1 MRRRD
6 PTRSPARRA
15 RGAALAV
22 GVAVALGSTAG
33 CSVAA
38 QSKPEA
44 VPLGVPAAAA
54 PAPPHVTGI
63 VQVYLVRDGHLV
75 SVPRT
80 GGSVAEALAALSA
93 GPTALDVDVDL
104 RSPLPAL
111 PVYVVAGQDS
121 DVVTIAV
128 PPEFAALPARDQFLA
143 AGQLVWTATGLCC
156 ATQVQVLLDDH
167 PLPVPTDRGPTTR
180 PLRRADYLSVAPP

>member
-1 MRRRD
+1 MEEEKSRR
-6 PTRSPARRA
+6 
-15 RGAALAV
+15 
-22 GVAVALGSTAG
+22 
-33 CSVAA
+33 
-38 QSKPEA
+38 
-44 VPLGVPAAAA
+44 
-54 PAPPHVTGI
+54 PPVSAWPN
-63 VQVYLVRDGHLV
+63 LVRDGHLV

-93 GPTALDVDVDL
+93 GPTALDVDVDVEL
-104 RSPLPAL
+104 SSPLPAL
-111 PVYVVAGQDS
+111 PVDVVAGQDP

-143 AGQLVWTATGLCC
+143 TGQLVWTATGLCC

-180 PLRRADYLSVAPP
+180 PLRRADYLSVAPL